1 MFATI
6 STASGGETTS
16 VSSVLSEANIS
27 HVGHEL
33 PERGTQDVPGPSVM
47 SGSSAFAKFSR
58 NAAAFLNMSVN
69 LQWQTNASEEYP
81 EMAL

>member
-1 MFATI
+1 MMVMFATI

-16 VSSVLSEANIS
+16 VSSEANIS

-33 PERGTQDVPGPSVM
+33 PERGTQDVPGPSVV

-69 LQWQTNASEEYP
+69 LQ
-81 EMAL
+81 